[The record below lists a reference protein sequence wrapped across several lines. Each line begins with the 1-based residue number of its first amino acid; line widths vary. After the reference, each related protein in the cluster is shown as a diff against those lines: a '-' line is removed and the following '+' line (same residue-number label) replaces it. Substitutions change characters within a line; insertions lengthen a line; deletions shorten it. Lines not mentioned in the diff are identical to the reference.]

1 VNRPFH
7 VASIVE
13 GHGDGAAL
21 PVLLR
26 RLVPLIDPT
35 RAVEARRPLRAG
47 RSRLVRDGE
56 LERLVELAA
65 RQVKGEGGAVLV
77 LLDADD
83 DCAGGLGPELQ
94 RRAARARPD
103 VPSAAVVAV
112 REFEAWFLAAAPSL
126 AGQRGL
132 PQSLQRPKDP
142 EARRDAKGWLQDR
155 RVDGLAYSPTIDQ
168 PALAAVFDL
177 VAARASAP
185 SFDKLWRDVEQ
196 LLAATS

>member
-1 VNRPFH
+1 MSRPFH

-26 RLVPLIDPT
+26 RLVLLIDPT
-35 RAVEARRPLRAG
+35 RVVAARRPIRAS

-56 LERLVELAA
+56 LERMVELAA
-65 RQVKGEGGAVLV
+65 RQVKGEAGALLVLV
-77 LLDADD
+77 DADD
-83 DCAGGLGPELQ
+83 DCAAALGPELL
-94 RRAARARPD
+94 RRAVRARPD
-103 VPSAAVVAV
+103 MASASVVAV
-112 REFEAWFLAAAPSL
+112 REFEAWFLASAPSL
-126 AGQRGL
+126 AGRRGL
-132 PQSLQRPKDP
+132 PPTLQPPADP
-142 EARRDAKGWLQDR
+142 EAIRDAKGWLQER

-177 VAARASAP
+177 HSARAGAP
-185 SFDKLWRDVEQ
+185 SFDKLWREVEN